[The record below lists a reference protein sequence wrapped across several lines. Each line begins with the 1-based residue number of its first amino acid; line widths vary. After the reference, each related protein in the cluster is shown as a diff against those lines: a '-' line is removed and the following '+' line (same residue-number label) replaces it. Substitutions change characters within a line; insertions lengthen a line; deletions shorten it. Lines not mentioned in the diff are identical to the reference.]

1 MSYHKQWSCGHEW
14 DGKSGRFPVPATL
27 YIYIFI
33 LPPLGAYKSQLG
45 GQCLLWLYV
54 YIYAYIYIIFINI
67 HFSCQLIVGV
77 FARQMH
83 STSEFAMT
91 VLSKCAIH
99 AGFVT
104 VAWTL
109 RGIPFQVGEW
119 ILDLIAEIT
128 FFNLVIRLS
137 KVKQSAIFQ
146 LLTRRSL
153 FNSLPRCLALTFSLI
168 DICLHSWKPRQP
180 SFPLCSR
187 V

>member
-27 YIYIFI
+27 YIYIYTPAPGRI
-33 LPPLGAYKSQLG
+33 EVAAG
-45 GQCLLWLYV
+45 GSMSIV
-54 YIYAYIYIIFINI
+54 IIRIYIYICIYILYIFINI

-153 FNSLPRCLALTFSLI
+153 FNSLPRCLALTFFFDWHL
-168 DICLHSWKPRQP
+168 
-180 SFPLCSR
+180 FT
-187 V
+187 